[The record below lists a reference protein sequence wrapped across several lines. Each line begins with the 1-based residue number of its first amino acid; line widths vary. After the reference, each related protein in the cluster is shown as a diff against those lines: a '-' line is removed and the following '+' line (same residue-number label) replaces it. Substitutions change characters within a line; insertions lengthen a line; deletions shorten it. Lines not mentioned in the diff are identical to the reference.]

1 MNAAFSIIIADDH
14 SMFLDGLTSI
24 LAGEESINVILTAKT
39 GVQVLKYLRI
49 NREEKIDLVITD
61 INMPEM
67 DGVALND
74 AIKDEFPQIKTLV
87 VSMLEDPKTI
97 KLLTEAN
104 VNGYISKNAEK
115 TELLK
120 AITTILKGDNYFSPR
135 IKQVLMDAMFSAKS
149 EPDISLSKRETEVLK
164 LIAQEYTT
172 QEIADQLFLSKHTIE
187 SYRKNLISKLGVR
200 NLAGLTRYAVE
211 KGLLD

>member
-1 MNAAFSIIIADDH
+1 MSTSFSIIIADDH
-14 SMFLDGLTSI
+14 AMFLDGLTSI
-24 LAGEESINVILTAKT
+24 LAEEASINIILTAKT
-39 GVQVLKYLRI
+39 GTQVIKYLRI
-49 NREEKIDLVITD
+49 NTDEKIDLVITD

-67 DGVALND
+67 DGVELNT
-74 AIKDEFPQIKTLV
+74 AIKSEFPQIKTLV
-87 VSMLEDPKTI
+87 VSMLEDDKKIKT
-97 KLLTEAN
+97 LTEAN

-120 AITTILKGDNYFSPR
+120 AIKSILEGENYFSPR
-135 IKQVLMDAMFSAKS
+135 IKQVLMEAMFSAKS
-149 EPDISLSKRETEVLK
+149 NPEISLSKRETEVLK
-164 LIAQEYTT
+164 LIAQEFTT

-211 KGLLD
+211 KGMLD

>member
-67 DGVALND
+67 DGVALNA

>member
-24 LAGEESINVILTAKT
+24 LAGEESINIILTAKS

-120 AITTILKGDNYFSPR
+120 AINTILKGDNYFSPR

>member
-1 MNAAFSIIIADDH
+1 MTNSYHIIIADDH

-24 LAGEESINVILTAKT
+24 LADDETINITLTAKT
-39 GVQVLKYLRI
+39 GTQVLKYLRI
-49 NREEKIDLVITD
+49 NTDEKIDLVITD

-67 DGVALND
+67 DGVELNA
-74 AIKDEFPQIKTLV
+74 AIKSEFPHIKTLV
-87 VSMLEDPKTI
+87 VSMLEDAKKIKT
-97 KLLTEAN
+97 LTEAN
-104 VNGYISKNAEK
+104 VNGYLSKNAEK

-120 AITTILKGDNYFSPR
+120 AITSILEGENYFSPR
-135 IKQVLMDAMFSAKS
+135 IRQVLMEAMFSEKS
-149 EPDISLSKRETEVLK
+149 EPEISLSKRETEVLK
-164 LIAQEYTT
+164 LIAQEFTT

-211 KGLLD
+211 KGMLN

>member
-1 MNAAFSIIIADDH
+1 MSTSFSIIIADDH
-14 SMFLDGLTSI
+14 AMFLDGLTSI
-24 LAGEESINVILTAKT
+24 LAEEASINIILTAKT
-39 GVQVLKYLRI
+39 GTQVIKYLRI
-49 NREEKIDLVITD
+49 NTDEKIDLVITD

-67 DGVALND
+67 DGVELNT
-74 AIKDEFPQIKTLV
+74 AIKSEFPQIKTLV
-87 VSMLEDPKTI
+87 VSMLEDAKKIKT
-97 KLLTEAN
+97 LTEAN

-120 AITTILKGDNYFSPR
+120 AIKSILEGENYFSPR
-135 IKQVLMDAMFSAKS
+135 IKQVVMEAMFSAKS
-149 EPDISLSKRETEVLK
+149 NPEISLSKRETEVLK
-164 LIAQEYTT
+164 FIAQEFTT

-211 KGLLD
+211 KGMLD

>member
-1 MNAAFSIIIADDH
+1 MTKSFSIIIADDH

-24 LAGEESINVILTAKT
+24 LAEQETIKISLTAKT
-39 GVQVLKYLRI
+39 GTQVLKYLRI
-49 NREEKIDLVITD
+49 NTHENIDLVITD

-67 DGVALND
+67 DGVALNA
-74 AIKDEFPQIKTLV
+74 AIKSEFPKIKTLV
-87 VSMLEDPKTI
+87 VSMLEDAKKI
-97 KLLTEAN
+97 KILTEAN

-115 TELLK
+115 AELLK
-120 AITTILKGDNYFSPR
+120 AITTILEGQNYFSPR
-135 IKQVLMDAMFSAKS
+135 IKQVLMEAMFSEKS
-149 EPDISLSKRETEVLK
+149 KPEISLSKRETEVLK
-164 LIAQEYTT
+164 LIAQEFTT

-211 KGLLD
+211 KGMLE